1 MKKFILVIALLTSVN
16 SFAENIHLKV
26 SCHIAT
32 PFSAECIVY
41 NHIPKQVNCIVE
53 GRGIAN
59 QGQHVN
65 LTGNGSVGP
74 YGSTIIDITSDNFD
88 IDLID
93 VFDVEAKCAF

>member
-1 MKKFILVIALLTSVN
+1 MKKLILAIALLTSVS

-26 SCHIAT
+26 NCNIAT
-32 PFSAECIVY
+32 PFSAECTVY
-41 NHIPKQVNCIVE
+41 NHISKQVNCIVD
-53 GRGIAN
+53 GRGITKH
-59 QGQHVN
+59 GQHVN

-74 YGSTIIDITSDNFD
+74 HGSTIIDITSDNFD